1 MARPVL
7 VLASRHRPH
16 EQLFLAFGAVSGV
29 SFLLGAPE
37 PASIEA
43 TMPGFVV
50 TLWAAGLVVS
60 GVAGL
65 IGCWWR
71 GERGQLLE
79 AGGLLVGCGSL
90 LLYAS
95 AAGSLAGIRALFPAG
110 IALTWFAA
118 NLLRAVQIRRELRTA
133 KRGAE

>member
-1 MARPVL
+1 MNRPVL

-29 SFLLGAPE
+29 SFLAGAPE

-43 TMPGFVV
+43 TMPPFVV
-50 TLWAAGLVVS
+50 ILWAAGLVVS
-60 GVAGL
+60 GAVGL

-90 LLYAS
+90 LLYTS
-95 AAGSLAGIRALFPAG
+95 AAVSVAGIRALFPAG
-110 IALTWFAA
+110 VVLTWFAA
-118 NLLRAVQIRRELRTA
+118 NLWRVMQIRRELRTA
-133 KRGAE
+133 RRGAE